1 MKLFTILLA
10 IVIQWMFKIVV
21 GFDFKVHV
29 LPTEY
34 SWKVSVTSEGF
45 HVTNPEQVQS
55 FIGQSSYIE
64 FELEEIKQRKEK
76 RNISTTIEVYI
87 ESVDEIEGKIR
98 SQTWTLYPNP
108 GSSGTDNFYDFSKV
122 HLFNFGQYKPVG
134 NSLYLD
140 IQV

>member
-1 MKLFTILLA
+1 MFQQKTNSRPLKEDFLKIVMKLFTILLA

-45 HVTNPEQVQS
+45 HVTNPEQVCDFYLFFTFKIKVQS

-98 SQTWTLYPNP
+98 VL
-108 GSSGTDNFYDFSKV
+108 V
-122 HLFNFGQYKPVG
+122 
-134 NSLYLD
+134 
-140 IQV
+140 